1 MDKLTSCPLCGSKN
15 FTPFPQLGLAPMVQ
29 HKIMPT
35 VAVNAAI
42 VTNYFSCQ
50 QCRVLFQNP
59 RLTEDNLDLFYSK
72 GYYRRSL
79 NLTAKRIREDEKER
93 ALRDADIIKKHAKSI
108 HSHLDIGCGQGYLLK
123 SINAPLKVG
132 VEIDNQRIPTGEI
145 EVYPRIDQVPQNS
158 FDLVTA
164 IHVIEHLPDPK
175 NLLKSMVKKVAK
187 NGSLVIEVPSWKSPG
202 GPLRLAH
209 LFHFETDVLK
219 LLCQEV
225 GLKVVEVEFTPH
237 LLMICKVV

>member
-1 MDKLTSCPLCGSKN
+1 
-15 FTPFPQLGLAPMVQ
+15 MVQ
-29 HKIMPT
+29 HKIMPG
-35 VAVNAAI
+35 VAVNAVI
-42 VTNYFSCQ
+42 VSNYVSCQ
-50 QCRVLFQNP
+50 QCRILFQNP
-59 RLTEDNLDLFYSK
+59 RLTEDNLHLFYSK

-79 NLTAKRIREDEKER
+79 NLTAKRIKDDEKER
-93 ALRDADIIKKHAKSI
+93 AIRDADIIKKHVKTI
-108 HSHLDIGCGQGYLLK
+108 RSHLDIGCGQGYLLK
-123 SINAPLKVG
+123 SINAPLMVG
-132 VEIDNQRIPTGEI
+132 VEIDSQRIPTSEI
-145 EVYPRIDQVPQNS
+145 EIYSHIDQVPQNS

-175 NLLKSMVKKVAK
+175 KLLKTMVKKVAK

-202 GPLRLAH
+202 GPLRFAH

-237 LLMICKVV
+237 LLLICKVV